1 MKNLFL
7 IILIL
12 FLSKI
17 ESKLNI
23 VQLFSKDKNKVYDE
37 NGNKVNLKNYDR
49 VSSLV
54 QFEGPNKENIIILGL
69 GSPDKDSNFKVEDK
83 YLVENSII
91 RSEDGGKT
99 WKSITPKGKT
109 DRKVYGMSHNGNGVV
124 VAVTGDRGHGCIL
137 SSTDYGKTWTVRAT
151 TAEIGTSA
159 HYNSYYSKTRKIFI
173 VPLNNNGEVM
183 ISQDG
188 INFIKNKEY
197 KLPLGRNGYVIDELE
212 EIWIAA
218 NDKIAVLRKGE
229 KIYETIYQISGG
241 VFSSFNYIG
250 KGIMLA
256 CAYTP
261 DSKLDYQKEA
271 VFFERKNN
279 ILYLTIPYH
288 GLSEGLLAYN
298 IEKSS
303 ELYNPVQNG
312 LEFTVIDKNTIKC
325 VQYGKDIQKT
335 KITLDVKIILKSG
348 NAMIKVYRSENYGKT
363 WNLIKVPAITFT
375 SLYGFSRD
383 IINMGNGTLYIG
395 AAGWENL
402 PEYDCGMFLKS
413 VDWGKTWTLTSD
425 IVDED
430 NKGINAV
437 YRSIKLND
445 GSLLLGCQNNCKL
458 LKISNS

>member
-1 MKNLFL
+1 M
-7 IILIL
+7 
-12 FLSKI
+12 
-17 ESKLNI
+17 
-23 VQLFSKDKNKVYDE
+23 
-37 NGNKVNLKNYDR
+37 
-49 VSSLV
+49 
-54 QFEGPNKENIIILGL
+54 
-69 GSPDKDSNFKVEDK
+69 
-83 YLVENSII
+83 
-91 RSEDGGKT
+91 
-99 WKSITPKGKT
+99 
-109 DRKVYGMSHNGNGVV
+109 
-124 VAVTGDRGHGCIL
+124 TGDRGHGCIL

-325 VQYGKDIQKT
+325 VQYGKDIQKQ
-335 KITLDVKIILKSG
+335 
-348 NAMIKVYRSENYGKT
+348 
-363 WNLIKVPAITFT
+363 
-375 SLYGFSRD
+375 
-383 IINMGNGTLYIG
+383 
-395 AAGWENL
+395 
-402 PEYDCGMFLKS
+402 
-413 VDWGKTWTLTSD
+413 
-425 IVDED
+425 
-430 NKGINAV
+430 
-437 YRSIKLND
+437 KLH
-445 GSLLLGCQNNCKL
+445 
-458 LKISNS
+458 